1 MLHDGLHSGNIAI
14 KNLPGKLGQAATY
27 LYNEIGKYVPE
38 FVIVLGSGLSDVL
51 FGAEVLYSI
60 PYSSIPG
67 IPKAIVSG
75 HRGVLE
81 IAMFEGKRIAV
92 MRGRFHIYEGNTP
105 DDAVRLL
112 RVLVLLGVRTAIL
125 TNASGST
132 SLKNKPGELALIKD
146 HINITNLTPLSSDEA
161 HSLGGGFLDMS
172 EPYSLEIRETIKKC
186 AEKLNI
192 KISDAVYA
200 CMRGPQYETASEVK
214 MLKKLGADVVG
225 MSTVPEV
232 IALRQLG
239 VNVACITT
247 VTNYGT
253 GVKKGNTL
261 SHNDVKA
268 TSEKAAHKLDKLL
281 KSLLK
286 NLCTKNSA

>member
-1 MLHDGLHSGNIAI
+1 MLHDGLHSRNIAVN
-14 KNLPGKLGQAATY
+14 KLPGKLGQAATY
-27 LYNEIGKYVPE
+27 LHKEIAKYSPE
-38 FVIVLGSGLSDVL
+38 FVVVLGSGLSDV
-51 FGAEVLYSI
+51 FSCGKVLYTI

-81 IAMFEGKRIAV
+81 IVKFEGKNVAI
-92 MRGRFHIYEGNTP
+92 MRGRFHIYEGNSP

-112 RVLVLLGVRTAIL
+112 RALVLTGARTAIL

-132 SLKNKPGELALIKD
+132 SLAHKPGELALIKD

-172 EPYSLEIRETIKKC
+172 EPYCGELRTKIKNITK
-186 AEKLNI
+186 KLKI
-192 KISDAVYA
+192 KMSEGVYA
-200 CMRGPQYETASEVK
+200 CMRGPQYETAAEVS
-214 MLKKLGADVVG
+214 MLKRLGADVVG

-239 VNVACITT
+239 VRVCCITT

-253 GVKKGNTL
+253 GVKKGATL
-261 SHNDVKA
+261 SHEEVK
-268 TSEKAAHKLDKLL
+268 TMGKKVAHKLDKIIKL
-281 KSLLK
+281 LLK
-286 NLCTKNSA
+286 NL

>member
-1 MLHDGLHSGNIAI
+1 VLHDGLHSGN
-14 KNLPGKLGQAATY
+14 NTVNSLPGKLGEAAIY
-27 LYNEIGKYVPE
+27 LHKEIGKYAPE
-38 FVIVLGSGLSDVL
+38 FVIVLGSGLSNV
-51 FGAEVLYSI
+51 FSGAEILYSI
-60 PYSSIPG
+60 PYTSIPG

-81 IAMFEGKRIAV
+81 IVKYQKKTIAI
-92 MRGRFHIYEGNTP
+92 MRGRFHIYEGNSP

-112 RVLVLLGVRTAIL
+112 RALVLLGVKTAIL

-132 SLKNKPGELALIKD
+132 SLKHKPGELALIKD

-161 HSLGGGFLDMS
+161 HSLGGGFLDLS
-172 EPYSLEIRETIKKC
+172 EPYSAEIRKQIKSIAK
-186 AEKLNI
+186 KLNI
-192 KISDAVYA
+192 KISEAVYA
-200 CMRGPQYETASEVK
+200 CMRGPQYETAAEVK
-214 MLKKLGADVVG
+214 MLKTLGADVAG

-239 VNVACITT
+239 VRIACITT

-261 SHNDVKA
+261 SHSEVKMMG
-268 TSEKAAHKLDKLL
+268 EKVAHKLDSILKLL
-281 KSLLK
+281 LK
-286 NLCTKNSA
+286 DL

>member
-1 MLHDGLHSGNIAI
+1 VLHDGLHSRDTVIN
-14 KNLPGKLGQAATY
+14 NLPGQLGEAATY
-27 LYNEIGKYVPE
+27 LQSEIGKYAPE
-38 FVIVLGSGLSDVL
+38 FIIVLGSGLSDV
-51 FGAEVLYSI
+51 FSGAEILCSI

-81 IAMFEGKRIAV
+81 IVKFEGKMIAI
-92 MRGRFHIYEGNTP
+92 MRGRFHIYEGNSP

-112 RVLVLLGVRTAIL
+112 RILVLLGAKTAIL

-172 EPYSLEIRETIKKC
+172 EPYSAEIRKKIKGIAK
-186 AEKLNI
+186 KLNI
-192 KISDAVYA
+192 KISEAVYA
-200 CMRGPQYETASEVK
+200 CMRGPQYETGSEIK

-239 VNVACITT
+239 VKVGCITT

-253 GVKKGNTL
+253 GVKKGKTL
-261 SHNDVKA
+261 SHTDVKDMG
-268 TSEKAAHKLDKLL
+268 KKVAHKLDKLL
-281 KSLLK
+281 KLLLK
-286 NLCTKNSA
+286 DL

>member
-1 MLHDGLHSGNIAI
+1 MFHDGLHSRNNTI
-14 KNLPGKLGQAATY
+14 KKLPGKLGKAAAY
-27 LYNEIGKYVPE
+27 LSKKIGKYSPE
-38 FVIVLGSGLSDVL
+38 TVIVLGSGLSDVFSGVEIL
-51 FGAEVLYSI
+51 HSI

-81 IAMFEGKRIAV
+81 IVMFGGKKIAV

-112 RVLVLLGVRTAIL
+112 RVLVLLGVRTAML

-172 EPYSLEIRETIKKC
+172 EPYSVEIRKKVKDISK
-186 AEKLNI
+186 KLNI
-192 KISDAVYA
+192 KISEAVYA
-200 CMRGPQYETASEVK
+200 CMRGPQYETAAEVK
-214 MLKKLGADVVG
+214 MLNKLGADVVG

-239 VNVACITT
+239 VRVACITT

-253 GVKKGNTL
+253 GVKKGKTL
-261 SHNDVKA
+261 SHSEVKE
-268 TSEKAAHKLDKLL
+268 TSGKTAHKLDKIL
-281 KSLLK
+281 KLLLK
-286 NLCTKNSA
+286 NI

>member
-1 MLHDGLHSGNIAI
+1 LHSRYIAV
-14 KNLPGKLGQAATY
+14 KDLPGKLGQAATY
-27 LYNEIGKYVPE
+27 LKNEIGKYSPE
-38 FVIVLGSGLSDVL
+38 FVVVLGSGLSGV
-51 FGAEVLYSI
+51 FSEAEVLYSV

-75 HRGVLE
+75 HKGVLE
-81 IAMFEGKRIAV
+81 IVEFEGKKIAI

-112 RVLVLLGVRTAIL
+112 RVLVLLGVKTAIL

-132 SLKNKPGELALIKD
+132 SLKNKPGELTLIKD

-172 EPYSLEIRETIKKC
+172 EPYDAEIRKIAKGIAK
-186 AEKLNI
+186 KLNI
-192 KISDAVYA
+192 KISEAVYA
-200 CMRGPQYETASEVK
+200 CMRGPQYETASEIK
-214 MLKKLGADVVG
+214 MLKTLGADVVG

-239 VNVACITT
+239 VKVACLTT

-253 GVKKGNTL
+253 GVKKGKTL
-261 SHNDVKA
+261 SHEEVKA
-268 TSEKAAHKLDKLL
+268 ASKKVAYKLDNMLKLL
-281 KSLLK
+281 LK
-286 NLCTKNSA
+286 TL